1 MKRLI
6 TILPALLLLF
16 AGSAAADDL
25 SAELNGAGGSGF
37 ASIITGNG
45 TVDFAVITNGI
56 GNIQNASIR
65 QGGAGGNVVVNLTG
79 TFDAGAGFGSV
90 NTNANLEG
98 INNNPGNFFVVVNG
112 SGGSVSGSLANAGSP
127 PVIGT
132 PGSLQFASVDVQ
144 VNESEGTVTLTVSRT
159 GGTAGAV
166 SVNYLT
172 TAGTAGSDGD
182 GDFVATS
189 GTLGWADGDGEDK
202 SFTVTITDDA
212 EEESAETFTAT
223 LSDPAGGATL
233 GSPNEV
239 TVTIIDNDFMP
250 FQCIED
256 ATTLCL
262 ADNRFQV
269 QIGFINPN
277 NGEAGIGQAVELT
290 PDTGYNW
297 FFNAANVEVVIKVLD
312 ACSFADRFWVFA
324 GGLTNV
330 ETEIVVTDSQTGA
343 VQTYT
348 NPAGTPFQPVQDT
361 AAFATC
367 P

>member
-6 TILPALLLLF
+6 TILPALLLLL

-25 SAELNGAGGSGF
+25 SANLSGGGGQGV

-45 TVDFAVITNGI
+45 TVDFAIVTNGI

-65 QGGAGGNVVVNLTG
+65 QGNNTVVNLTG
-79 TFDAGAGFGSV
+79 TFNGGAGFGSV

-98 INNNPGNFFVVVNG
+98 INNNPGAFTVVVNG
-112 SGGSVSGSLANAGSP
+112 TGGSVSGPLANAGSP
-127 PVIGT
+127 PVTGI
-132 PGSLQFASVDVQ
+132 PGSLQFAAASVE

-159 GGTAGAV
+159 GGTSGAV
-166 SVNYLT
+166 SVDYA
-172 TAGTAGSDGD
+172 TATGTAGGSDFTD
-182 GDFVATS
+182 AA
-189 GTLGWADGDGEDK
+189 GTLNWADGDGDAK
-202 SFTVTITDDA
+202 SFTVTINDDGD
-212 EEESAETFTAT
+212 EESTETFTAT
-223 LSDPAGGATL
+223 LSNPTGGATL

-239 TVTIIDNDFMP
+239 SVSIIDNDFMP

-262 ADNRFQV
+262 AQDRFQV
-269 QIGFINPN
+269 QVNFINPN
-277 NGEAGIGQAVELT
+277 NSEAGIGQAVELT
-290 PDTGYNW
+290 ADTGYYW
-297 FFNAANVEVVIKVLD
+297 FFNEANVEMVIKVLD

-330 ETEIVVTDSQTGA
+330 EVNMTVTDSQTGA
-343 VQTYT
+343 VRNYT
-348 NPAGTPFQPVQDT
+348 NPQRTPFQPIQDT
-361 AAFATC
+361 DAFATC